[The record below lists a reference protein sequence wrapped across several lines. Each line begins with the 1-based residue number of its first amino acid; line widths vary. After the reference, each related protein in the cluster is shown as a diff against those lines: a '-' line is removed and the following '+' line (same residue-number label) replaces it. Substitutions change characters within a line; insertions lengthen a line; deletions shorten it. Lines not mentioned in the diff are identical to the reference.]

1 MKENIKIKEKF
12 SQAVEN
18 HKKNNL
24 KIAENYYKEVLEINS
39 KHFEAYNN
47 LGLLYDKIGKY
58 HEAKNCY
65 TKAIEINPNDSQIY
79 NNLGII
85 YNQLGE
91 FDMAKKSYIKALN
104 IQPNLAEAHSNLG
117 IQFKQLG
124 QFENA
129 KSCFEKAA
137 KYKPD
142 HFLYLFYLSELKNKI
157 LNSNLK
163 NNIIKITR
171 EKNLKK
177 KNLAFGNYLLARCE
191 RKENNYE
198 KELNYLIKGH
208 LYYFASNKEKYSK
221 EVNYWLNVMPKL
233 NKMIKK

>member
-12 SQAVEN
+12 SQALEN

-24 KIAENYYKEVLEINS
+24 KIAENYYKEVLEINPQ
-39 KHFEAYNN
+39 HFEAYNN
-47 LGLLYDKIGKY
+47 LGLLYDKTGKY

-65 TKAIEINPNDSQIY
+65 EKAIEIEPKDSQIH

-91 FDMAKKSYIKALN
+91 FDMAKKSYIAALN
-104 IQPNLAEAHSNLG
+104 IQPNFAEAHSNLG
-117 IQFKQLG
+117 IHFKQLG
-124 QFENA
+124 QLEDARN
-129 KSCFEKAA
+129 CFAKAA

-142 HFLYLFYLSELKNKI
+142 HFLYLFYLSELKNEI

-163 NNIIKITR
+163 NNIIKIIKN
-171 EKNLKK
+171 KNLKK

-191 RKENNYE
+191 REEKNHE
-198 KELNYLIKGH
+198 KELNYLIEGH
-208 LYYFASNKEKYSK
+208 FHYFASNKEKYSK
-221 EVNYWLNVMPKL
+221 EVNYWLNVMPNL